1 MFKKIIAVLLTA
13 ALVLSLAACGKKEKE
28 PTEPIEAPTK
38 KVAVLVAPE
47 AQYPED
53 YKAAAELAA
62 AYPEA
67 VTVREYADS
76 RILKAGNPE
85 IMQLSEE
92 LAKDSSIGAIIYARA
107 TQYTSLAITAAKKI
121 NPDLVTACIEPEDSV
136 DTLSQLSNVVFCAD
150 WNKAAQ
156 DIISTAKEAGAEYFV
171 MFSFNRHITDNPF
184 HAAERSYFEK
194 ACKDSGINFVY
205 DNAVDPTFSGGIEKS
220 QLYIKESV
228 ARLINNGNISGSNV
242 VLFSTDSAVQST
254 LVSVADEKGFIY
266 VCPSFPTA
274 YNGVSEVCKADYPEK
289 IADVATFIKSLKA
302 AVPTEG
308 TGRLYAYSYPL
319 ASTLLS
325 SAVYTVYDIL
335 NGKTTAD
342 NLAERTAMRATDA
355 AGDEGFTIAAYQDY
369 GNVFAAYRPGFEKL
383 R

>member
-13 ALVLSLAACGKKEKE
+13 ALILSFAACGKKEKE

-53 YKAAAELAA
+53 YKAATELAA
-62 AYPEA
+62 AYPET
-67 VTVREYADS
+67 VTVGEYADS

-136 DTLSQLSNVVFCAD
+136 DTLSQLSDVVFCAD

-184 HAAERSYFEK
+184 HAKIIYRK
-194 ACKDSGINFVY
+194 GVQ
-205 DNAVDPTFSGGIEKS
+205 GQRH
-220 QLYIKESV
+220 QLC
-228 ARLINNGNISGSNV
+228 L
-242 VLFSTDSAVQST
+242 
-254 LVSVADEKGFIY
+254 
-266 VCPSFPTA
+266 
-274 YNGVSEVCKADYPEK
+274 
-289 IADVATFIKSLKA
+289 
-302 AVPTEG
+302 
-308 TGRLYAYSYPL
+308 
-319 ASTLLS
+319 
-325 SAVYTVYDIL
+325 
-335 NGKTTAD
+335 
-342 NLAERTAMRATDA
+342 
-355 AGDEGFTIAAYQDY
+355 
-369 GNVFAAYRPGFEKL
+369 
-383 R
+383 

>member
-13 ALVLSLAACGKKEKE
+13 ALILSFAACGKKEKE

-136 DTLSQLSNVVFCAD
+136 DTLSQLSDVVFCAD
-150 WNKAAQ
+150 WNKAVQ

-171 MFSFNRHITDNPF
+171 TFSFNRHITDNPF
-184 HAAERSYFEK
+184 HAAERSYIEK

-289 IADVATFIKSLKA
+289 IVDVATFIKSLKA
-302 AVPTEG
+302 AVPTDG

-325 SAVYTVYDIL
+325 GAVYTVFDIL

-342 NLAERTAMRATDA
+342 NRHARCRRRRRRRLHHS
-355 AGDEGFTIAAYQDY
+355 GVSG
-369 GNVFAAYRPGFEKL
+369 L
-383 R
+383 RQCFRRLSPRI

>member
-13 ALVLSLAACGKKEKE
+13 ALILSFAACGKKEKE

-136 DTLSQLSNVVFCAD
+136 DTLSQLSDVVFCAD

-184 HAAERSYFEK
+184 HAAERSYIEK

-242 VLFSTDSAVQST
+242 VL
-254 LVSVADEKGFIY
+254 
-266 VCPSFPTA
+266 
-274 YNGVSEVCKADYPEK
+274 
-289 IADVATFIKSLKA
+289 
-302 AVPTEG
+302 
-308 TGRLYAYSYPL
+308 
-319 ASTLLS
+319 
-325 SAVYTVYDIL
+325 
-335 NGKTTAD
+335 
-342 NLAERTAMRATDA
+342 
-355 AGDEGFTIAAYQDY
+355 
-369 GNVFAAYRPGFEKL
+369 
-383 R
+383 

>member
-1 MFKKIIAVLLTA
+1 MFKKIIAAFLA
-13 ALVLSLAACGKKEKE
+13 AVLVLSLAACGKKEKE

-92 LAKDSSIGAIIYARA
+92 LAIIYARA

-136 DTLSQLSNVVFCAD
+136 DTLSQLSDVVFCAD
-150 WNKAAQ
+150 WNKASQ

-184 HAAERSYFEK
+184 HAAERSYIEK

-302 AVPTEG
+302 AVPTDG

-325 SAVYTVYDIL
+325 SAVYTVFDIL

-342 NLAERTAMRATDA
+342 NLAERAAMRATDA

>member
-1 MFKKIIAVLLTA
+1 MFKKIIAAFLA
-13 ALVLSLAACGKKEKE
+13 AVLVLSLAACGKKEKE

-92 LAKDSSIGAIIYARA
+92 LARA

-136 DTLSQLSNVVFCAD
+136 DTLSQLSDVVFCAD

-184 HAAERSYFEK
+184 HAAERSYIEK
-194 ACKDSGINFVY
+194 ACKDSGIHFVY

-302 AVPTEG
+302 AVPTDG

-325 SAVYTVYDIL
+325 SAVYTVFDIL

-342 NLAERTAMRATDA
+342 NLAERAAMRAADA